1 MTPSMPHRSIG
12 NRMQR
17 DPNPKSAELSR
28 RTMLGT
34 AAAITMAPPALAAA
48 TASETCRIG
57 PPPHPKGPLVFMN
70 YDQIEIDAAYDQ
82 GAYAPLRDQIQ
93 ARFETNSEEA
103 RRRLGNP
110 RRESYGPTDIE
121 KLDIFRTSRPNA
133 PILVFVHGGA
143 WLRGSAREYHYLAEN
158 FITAGA
164 HFVLLDFIAADAAK
178 GDIRIMADQVRRGV
192 GWVYKNAAS
201 FGGDPDRLYIA
212 GQSSGAHLAG
222 VALTTDWVKAYGLP
236 ADVLKGGLLQSGM
249 YDMKPVRLSARSSY
263 VKFTDAMEDAMS
275 SQRHLANL
283 RAPIIVMYGTNETPE
298 FQRQNRDFAA
308 AVKAAGKPVQLIV
321 APNHNH
327 YEIQETLANPIG
339 WAGRAALAMMG
350 LGKT

>member
-1 MTPSMPHRSIG
+1 
-12 NRMQR
+12 MQR
-17 DPNPKSAELSR
+17 EPDPKNAELTR

-34 AAAITMAPPALAAA
+34 VAAVTMAVPALGAEA
-48 TASETCRIG
+48 TSETCRIG

-70 YDQIEIDAAYDQ
+70 YDQVEIDAAYDQ

-93 ARFETNSEEA
+93 ARFETNSEET

-110 RRESYGPTDIE
+110 RRESYGPTEIE
-121 KLDIFRTSRPNA
+121 KLDIFRTNRANA

-201 FGGDPDRLYIA
+201 FGGDSNRLYIA

-222 VALTTDWVKAYGLP
+222 VALTTDWVKEYGLP
-236 ADVLKGGLLQSGM
+236 ANILKGGLLQSGM
-249 YDMKPVRLSARSSY
+249 Y
-263 VKFTDAMEDAMS
+263 
-275 SQRHLANL
+275 
-283 RAPIIVMYGTNETPE
+283 VMYGTNETPE
-298 FQRQNRDFAA
+298 FQRQNHDFAV

-350 LGKT
+350 LGKA